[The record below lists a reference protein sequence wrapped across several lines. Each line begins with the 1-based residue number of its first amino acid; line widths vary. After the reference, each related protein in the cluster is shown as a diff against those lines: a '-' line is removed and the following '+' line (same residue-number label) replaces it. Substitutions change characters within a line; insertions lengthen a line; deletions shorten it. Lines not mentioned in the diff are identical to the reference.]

1 MKLNE
6 KGQQKL
12 LDYAFQ
18 CKKNKSVLCTEM
30 PEFELEDF
38 MTEPKELKKWP
49 TIELQLDEAKIAQDA
64 LEVIG
69 VTTSGKFSEKCY
81 QLFETIYKRIAQAV
95 AQAEGK

>member
-6 KGQQKL
+6 KGQRKL

-18 CKKNKSVLCTEM
+18 CKKDKSILGTEM

-38 MTEPKELKKWP
+38 MTELKKWP

-69 VTTSGKFSEKCY
+69 VTTSGRFSEKCY
-81 QLFETIYKRIAQAV
+81 QLFETIHKRIAQAV
-95 AQAEGK
+95 AQAGSK